1 MPKSIIIIGA
11 GMGGLAAGIYGQM
24 NGFDTRIYEMHN
36 RAGGQCTS
44 WKREGYTFDA
54 CIHHLMGCS
63 PSSKIHRI
71 WAETG
76 ALPTELVYTK
86 ECVAV
91 ASPDGKLFRD
101 FYDPDA
107 LEAHMSSL
115 SPADAALVREYTSGI
130 RSLAK
135 HDLMGQMI
143 MGGPAGL
150 IKYLP
155 TFLKNFKWFRTTM
168 AQYAERFTD
177 PFLKRAFAL
186 LVYSNPDLPAFL
198 HLMRHA
204 SACNGDI
211 AWPVGASSA
220 FAAGMVR
227 RYESLGG
234 ALHCRRKVK
243 KILTGNGRAIGVRL
257 EDGSEEFADVVIS
270 NADGRK
276 TLLNMLEGKFMND
289 RLRGYC
295 AEPADESDFA
305 ASVYLG
311 VNRDLSR
318 EPSSMILLLDHPVTL
333 AGLEAHSL
341 EFQMYGFDTTMAPEG
356 KGVIKA
362 ELRSTYS
369 YWKALDKEAY
379 AAEKQRLAEQV
390 IALLETRFPGITQQV
405 EVTDVTTLLTWERFM
420 GGTHGFANIPSKR
433 QSFMSAMGGSK
444 DFLHPELDNF
454 YFVGVWATSVG
465 ALFMNALSGKKA
477 IQHLCKKEG
486 QTFRVVP
493 AGN

>member
-1 MPKSIIIIGA
+1 
-11 GMGGLAAGIYGQM
+11 
-24 NGFDTRIYEMHN
+24 
-36 RAGGQCTS
+36 
-44 WKREGYTFDA
+44 
-54 CIHHLMGCS
+54 
-63 PSSKIHRI
+63 
-71 WAETG
+71 
-76 ALPTELVYTK
+76 
-86 ECVAV
+86 
-91 ASPDGKLFRD
+91 
-101 FYDPDA
+101 
-107 LEAHMSSL
+107 
-115 SPADAALVREYTSGI
+115 
-130 RSLAK
+130 
-135 HDLMGQMI
+135 
-143 MGGPAGL
+143 
-150 IKYLP
+150 
-155 TFLKNFKWFRTTM
+155 
-168 AQYAERFTD
+168 
-177 PFLKRAFAL
+177 
-186 LVYSNPDLPAFL
+186 
-198 HLMRHA
+198 
-204 SACNGDI
+204 
-211 AWPVGASSA
+211 
-220 FAAGMVR
+220 
-227 RYESLGG
+227 
-234 ALHCRRKVK
+234 
-243 KILTGNGRAIGVRL
+243 
-257 EDGSEEFADVVIS
+257 
-270 NADGRK
+270 
-276 TLLNMLEGKFMND
+276 MND

-405 EVTDVTTLLTWERFM
+405 EVTNVTTLLTWERFM